1 MIRSAANTRFVRPDR
16 FSKPRELPKSFQDDF
31 QEDLARLTPTRR
43 PRPRTTTTPPTESNT
58 LRNFPSDGRFDTND
72 KGKPVNTLRN

>member
-31 QEDLARLTPTRR
+31 EEDLARLSPSKR

-58 LRNFPSDGRFDTND
+58 LRNFHSDRSFGTKD
-72 KGKPVNTLRN
+72 KGKPINILSN